1 MITLY
6 SFQVQVGNTIVAYV
20 RLLDNRDVPFP
31 SDQHWLMKLQASP
44 KTEHIEV
51 KYVINFICTCTC
63 ICLEHSNLFKN

>member
-6 SFQVQVGNTIVAYV
+6 PFQVQVGNTILAYV

-51 KYVINFICTCTC
+51 K
-63 ICLEHSNLFKN
+63 